1 MFHTYHIFYTLIY
14 KYRHIYYVAVYI
26 YIRYIFIHR
35 YIDIFIYSMNKI
47 KLKKKRKCDGAILVH
62 IKNEISGERHTEV
75 MKTTIVWE
83 NFMQMYA
90 KKHGLQRKQLRFLF
104 QTHNK
109 SGLDEISPELTPG
122 T

>member
-1 MFHTYHIFYTLIY
+1 
-14 KYRHIYYVAVYI
+14 
-26 YIRYIFIHR
+26 
-35 YIDIFIYSMNKI
+35 MNKI

-109 SGLDEISPELTPG
+109 SGLFCIYRICRKSRYAKSFIT
-122 T
+122 